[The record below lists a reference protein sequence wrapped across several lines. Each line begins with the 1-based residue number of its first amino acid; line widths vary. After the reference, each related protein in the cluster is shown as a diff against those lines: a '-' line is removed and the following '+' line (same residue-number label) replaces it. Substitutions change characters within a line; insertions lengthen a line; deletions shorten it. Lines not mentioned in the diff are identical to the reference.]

1 MSVSSLRVL
10 VVDDEPDASAALELL
25 LKPRGFDV
33 RLAATG
39 DEGRAMVAAWRPHV
53 VLLDLMLPDVRDLDL
68 LKDFRQKA
76 PEMQVVM
83 VTSVR
88 QHPQGGRGDERRRV
102 QLRRE
107 AGRREAPVALLDKA
121 GERVALRPENRRL
134 RRRCRTTRRS
144 PTWSRRAT

>member
-39 DEGRAMVAAWRPHV
+39 DEGRAMVACWKPHV
-53 VLLDLMLPDVRDLDL
+53 VLLDFMLPDVLDLDL

-83 VTSVR
+83 VTSYGSIPKV
-88 QHPQGGRGDERRRV
+88 V
-102 QLRRE
+102 E
-107 AGRREAPVALLDKA
+107 AMNA
-121 GERVALRPENRRL
+121 GAFAIGEKHIDDMPLH
-134 RRRCRTTRRS
+134 
-144 PTWSRRAT
+144 RA